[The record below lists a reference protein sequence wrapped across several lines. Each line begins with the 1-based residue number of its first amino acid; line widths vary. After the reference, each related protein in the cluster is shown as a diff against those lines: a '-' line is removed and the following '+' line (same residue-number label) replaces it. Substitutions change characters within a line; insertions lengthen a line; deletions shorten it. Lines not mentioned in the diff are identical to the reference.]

1 MKRFTLAA
9 CAGLFAAAMALPSFA
24 ADMPRPAYKAP
35 SSAEP
40 WNWTGFY
47 VGINGGYAW
56 GRSSWTNP
64 ATGGTTG
71 DFNVSGALAGGTV
84 GYNLQ
89 TGLWVWG
96 AEADIDASWIKG
108 TDATLCC
115 ETKNDWLATA
125 RGRIGYAFDR
135 WLPFLTG
142 GAAFGDIKMTPV
154 GFPAETST
162 KIGWTAG
169 GGLEYAFQGAWSAK
183 VEYLYVDLGKASC
196 SVATCGVAN
205 DVTFKTSIVR
215 GGINYHF

>member
-9 CAGLFAAAMALPSFA
+9 CAGLLAAVMALPSFA
-24 ADMPRPAYKAP
+24 ADMPWPAYKAP
-35 SSAEP
+35 SSAAP

-47 VGINGGYAW
+47 VGINGGY
-56 GRSSWTNP
+56 GFGTSNWTSVG
-64 ATGGTTG
+64 ATTG
-71 DFNVSGALAGGTV
+71 DFNVNGALAGGTI

-96 AEADIDASWIKG
+96 LEGDIDASWIKG
-108 TDATLCC
+108 TNATICC
-115 ETKNDWLATA
+115 ETKNSWFATA

-135 WLPFLTG
+135 WMPFITG
-142 GAAFGDIKMTPV
+142 GAAFGDVKMTPV
-154 GFPAETST
+154 GFGSETDT
-162 KIGWTAG
+162 RFGWTAG

-183 VEYLYVDLGKASC
+183 VEYLYADLGKANC

-205 DVTFKTSIVR
+205 DVIFKTSIVR

>member
-9 CAGLFAAAMALPSFA
+9 CAGLLAAAMALPSFA
-24 ADMPRPAYKAP
+24 ADMSRPAFKAP
-35 SSAEP
+35 SSDAP

-47 VGINGGYAW
+47 VGINGGY
-56 GRSSWTNP
+56 GFGKSNWTNV
-64 ATGGTTG
+64 AGTTG
-71 DFNVSGALAGGTV
+71 DFNVRGALAGGTI

-89 TGLWVWG
+89 TGMWVWG
-96 AEADIDASWIKG
+96 LEGDVDASWIKG
-108 TDATLCC
+108 TDATICC
-115 ETKNDWLATA
+115 ETKDEWLATA

-142 GAAFGDIKMTPV
+142 GAAFGDVKMTPV

-196 SVATCGVAN
+196 DVATCGVAT

>member
-9 CAGLFAAAMALPSFA
+9 CAGLLAAAMALPSFA
-24 ADMPRPAYKAP
+24 ADMSRPAFKAP
-35 SSAEP
+35 SSAAP

-47 VGINGGYAW
+47 VGINGGY
-56 GRSSWTNP
+56 GFGKSNWTNV
-64 ATGGTTG
+64 AGTTG
-71 DFNVSGALAGGTV
+71 DFNVRGALAGGTI

-89 TGLWVWG
+89 TGMWVWG
-96 AEADIDASWIKG
+96 LEGDVDASWIKG
-108 TDATLCC
+108 TAATICC
-115 ETKNDWLATA
+115 ETKNEWLATA

-142 GAAFGDIKMTPV
+142 GAAFGDVKMTPI
-154 GFPAETST
+154 GFPAETLT

-183 VEYLYVDLGKASC
+183 VEYLYADLGKASC
-196 SVATCGVAN
+196 DVATCGVAT

>member
-1 MKRFTLAA
+1 
-9 CAGLFAAAMALPSFA
+9 MALPSFA
-24 ADMPRPAYKAP
+24 ADMSRPAFKAP
-35 SSAEP
+35 SSAAP

-47 VGINGGYAW
+47 VGINGGY
-56 GRSSWTNP
+56 GFGKSNWTNV
-64 ATGGTTG
+64 AGTTG
-71 DFNVSGALAGGTV
+71 DFNVRGALAGGTI

-89 TGLWVWG
+89 TGMWVWG
-96 AEADIDASWIKG
+96 LEGDVDASWIKG
-108 TDATLCC
+108 TDATICC
-115 ETKNDWLATA
+115 ETKNEWLATA

-142 GAAFGDIKMTPV
+142 GAAFGDVKMTPV

-183 VEYLYVDLGKASC
+183 VEYLYADLGKASC
-196 SVATCGVAN
+196 SVAICGATT

>member
-108 TDATLCC
+108 TDATICC
-115 ETKNDWLATA
+115 ETKNQWLATA

>member
-9 CAGLFAAAMALPSFA
+9 CAGLLAAAMALPSYA
-24 ADMPRPAYKAP
+24 ADMSLAAFKAP
-35 SSAEP
+35 SSAAP

-47 VGINGGYAW
+47 VGINGGYGF
-56 GRSSWTNP
+56 GRSSWTNV
-64 ATGGTTG
+64 GGTTG
-71 DFNVSGALAGGTV
+71 DFNVSGALAGGTI

-108 TDATLCC
+108 TAATICC

-125 RGRIGYAFDR
+125 RGRIGYAMDR

-142 GAAFGDIKMTPV
+142 GAAFGDVNMTPV
-154 GFPAETST
+154 GGASETTT

-196 SVATCGVAN
+196 DVATCGVAT

>member
-9 CAGLFAAAMALPSFA
+9 CAGLLAAVMALPSFA

-47 VGINGGYAW
+47 VGINGGYGW
-56 GRSSWTNP
+56 GKSNWTNP
-64 ATGGTTG
+64 ATGATTG
-71 DFNVSGALAGGTV
+71 DFNFTGAQVGGTI

-89 TGLWVWG
+89 MSQIVIG
-96 AEADIDASWIKG
+96 AEADIDASWIRG
-108 TDATLCC
+108 TDATVCC
-115 ETKNDWLATA
+115 ETKNTWMGTA
-125 RGRIGYAFDR
+125 RGRLGYAMDR
-135 WLPFLTG
+135 WLPFISG
-142 GAAFGDIKMTPV
+142 GAAFGDIRMTPL
-154 GFPAETST
+154 GFASATDT
-162 KIGWTAG
+162 RFGWTAG

>member
-1 MKRFTLAA
+1 MNRFTLAA
-9 CAGLFAAAMALPSFA
+9 CAGLLAAAMALPAFA
-24 ADMPRPAYKAP
+24 ADFPQPAFKAP
-35 SSAEP
+35 YAAP

-47 VGINGGYAW
+47 VGINGGY
-56 GRSSWTNP
+56 GFGTSNWTS
-64 ATGGTTG
+64 AGGSTG
-71 DFNVSGALAGGTV
+71 DFNVRGALAGGTI

-96 AEADIDASWIKG
+96 LEGDVDASWIKG
-108 TDATLCC
+108 TDATICC

-125 RGRIGYAFDR
+125 RGRIGYAMDR

-142 GAAFGDIKMTPV
+142 GAAFGDVKMTPV
-154 GFPAETST
+154 GFPSETTT
-162 KIGWTAG
+162 KIGWTVG

-183 VEYLYVDLGKASC
+183 VEYLYVDLGKANC
-196 SVATCGVAN
+196 SVATCGADN

>member
-9 CAGLFAAAMALPSFA
+9 CAGLLAAAMAFPAFA
-24 ADMPRPAYKAP
+24 GDFPQPAYKAP

-47 VGINGGYAW
+47 VGINGGY
-56 GRSSWTNP
+56 GFGTSNWTS
-64 ATGGTTG
+64 AGGTTG
-71 DFNVSGALAGGTV
+71 DFNVRGALAGGTI

-96 AEADIDASWIKG
+96 LEGDVDASWIKG
-108 TDATLCC
+108 TDATICC

-125 RGRIGYAFDR
+125 RGRIGYAMDR
-135 WLPFLTG
+135 WMPYITG
-142 GAAFGDIKMTPV
+142 GAAFGDVKMTPV
-154 GFPAETST
+154 GGASETDT
-162 KIGWTAG
+162 RFGWTGG
-169 GGLEYAFQGAWSAK
+169 GGLEYAFMSAWSAK

>member
-9 CAGLFAAAMALPSFA
+9 CAGLLTAAMALPSYA
-24 ADMPRPAYKAP
+24 ADMSRPAFKAP
-35 SSAEP
+35 SSDAP

-47 VGINGGYAW
+47 VGINGGY
-56 GRSSWTNP
+56 GFGKSNWTNV
-64 ATGGTTG
+64 AGTTG
-71 DFNVSGALAGGTV
+71 DFNVRGALAGGTI

-89 TGLWVWG
+89 TGMWVWG
-96 AEADIDASWIKG
+96 LEGDVDASWIKG
-108 TDATLCC
+108 TAATICC
-115 ETKNDWLATA
+115 ETKNEWLATA

-142 GAAFGDIKMTPV
+142 GAAFGDVKMTPI
-154 GFPAETST
+154 GFPAETLT

-183 VEYLYVDLGKASC
+183 VEYLYADLGKASC
-196 SVATCGVAN
+196 DVATCGVAT

>member
-9 CAGLFAAAMALPSFA
+9 CAGLLAAVLALPSFA
-24 ADMPRPAYKAP
+24 ADFPRAAYKAP
-35 SSAEP
+35 SYAAP

-47 VGINGGYAW
+47 VGINGGYGW
-56 GRSSWTNP
+56 GKSSWTDP
-64 ATGGTTG
+64 ATGATTG
-71 DFNVSGALAGGTV
+71 DFNVNGALAGGTI

-96 AEADIDASWIKG
+96 LEGDIDASWIKG
-108 TDATLCC
+108 TNATICC
-115 ETKNDWLATA
+115 ETKNSWFATA

-135 WLPFLTG
+135 WMPFITG
-142 GAAFGDIKMTPV
+142 GAAFGDVKMTPV
-154 GFPAETST
+154 GFGSETDT
-162 KIGWTAG
+162 RFGWTAG

-183 VEYLYVDLGKASC
+183 VEYLYADLGKANC
-196 SVATCGVAN
+196 SVATCGIAN